1 MYTVPENNRTVP
13 LCIDIGVELTEET
26 PFTITSKSKDPTDA
40 QGRVALKKTEC
51 LFYSFLISCTEAD
64 FFPSTTVTVTPPSSV
79 ACIDFTNIVVDDN
92 IALEGDQS
100 FNICVGDSTSMVVI
114 IDDDGECIL

>member
-1 MYTVPENNRTVP
+1 M
-13 LCIDIGVELTEET
+13 
-26 PFTITSKSKDPTDA
+26 
-40 QGRVALKKTEC
+40 
-51 LFYSFLISCTEAD
+51 
-64 FFPSTTVTVTPPSSV
+64 TPPSSV

>member
-1 MYTVPENNRTVP
+1 MGHCL
-13 LCIDIGVELTEET
+13 LCLIPSGQNFL
-26 PFTITSKSKDPTDA
+26 P
-40 QGRVALKKTEC
+40 
-51 LFYSFLISCTEAD
+51 FLISCTEVD

-92 IALEGDQS
+92 IALEGEQS

-114 IDDDGECIL
+114 IDDDGEYTPISSISSDNCVGVAGSVRVRVLYHV